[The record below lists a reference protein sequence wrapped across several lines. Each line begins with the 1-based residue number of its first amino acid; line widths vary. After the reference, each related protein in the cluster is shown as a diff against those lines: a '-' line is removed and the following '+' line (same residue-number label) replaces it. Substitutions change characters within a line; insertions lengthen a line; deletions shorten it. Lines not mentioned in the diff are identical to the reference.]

1 MPRMIIQASLIALA
15 HVVAAKDVARANES
29 TERSSLRGSKPNVV
43 LPSAERDLETVSRH
57 DEAQIGV
64 GGVPSNCNASSP
76 S

>member
-1 MPRMIIQASLIALA
+1 
-15 HVVAAKDVARANES
+15 VARANES